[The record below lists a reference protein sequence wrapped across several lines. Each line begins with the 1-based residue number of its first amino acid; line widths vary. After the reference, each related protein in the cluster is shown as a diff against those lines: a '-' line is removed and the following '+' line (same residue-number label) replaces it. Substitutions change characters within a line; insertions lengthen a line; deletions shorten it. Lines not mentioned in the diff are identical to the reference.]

1 MGKKLAFVA
10 FSDIHFG
17 DYKEFNNN
25 GIRIHAHLQ
34 VLKYLDN
41 LAFENKVPLLFAGD
55 FFNNPNNISNRL
67 LRIVF
72 PYLIKGLKSR
82 MIGIDG
88 NHDQDSASSF
98 RDIPDSYFHTLSLLN
113 DKITCVNLKS
123 VLINDYGDL
132 TKDYIIHGI
141 PYISYNI
148 GFLEY
153 IEKLSQTLDKSK
165 KNILLIHTDLPDAE
179 DTNGSKSSSVKGV
192 SKEFY
197 RLFKKFDLVLSGHIH
212 KFQKL
217 SSNCYMIGAPQQQ
230 RRTDMNCQMGFVKIY
245 DDLSVEFQE
254 IEFTPKF
261 INITEENEKLNH
273 KPNDFFT
280 LIKKPNPRENKT
292 SNGEKVEKTKN
303 LKNIITDYCQ
313 NEKVSKI
320 RKVKLLKLLKQNK
333 ND

>member
-17 DYKEFNNN
+17 DYKEFNEN
-25 GIRIHAHLQ
+25 GVRIHSHLQ

-55 FFNNPNNISNRL
+55 FFNNPNNLSNRL

-72 PYLIKGLKSR
+72 PYLVKGLKSY

-113 DKITCVNLKS
+113 DKIHCVNLDKCE
-123 VLINDYGDL
+123 Y
-132 TKDYIIHGI
+132 KDYVIHGI

-148 GFLEY
+148 GFLEH
-153 IEKLSQTLDKSK
+153 IEKLSQNLDKSR

-230 RRTDMNCQMGFVKIY
+230 RRTDMNCKMGFVKIY

-254 IEFTPKF
+254 IDFTPKF
-261 INITEENEKLNH
+261 INITEENEKLNY

-280 LIKKPNPRENKT
+280 LIKKPNNRESKNI
-292 SNGEKVEKTKN
+292 NGEKLEKTKN

-320 RKVKLLKLLKQNK
+320 RKLKLLKILKQNK